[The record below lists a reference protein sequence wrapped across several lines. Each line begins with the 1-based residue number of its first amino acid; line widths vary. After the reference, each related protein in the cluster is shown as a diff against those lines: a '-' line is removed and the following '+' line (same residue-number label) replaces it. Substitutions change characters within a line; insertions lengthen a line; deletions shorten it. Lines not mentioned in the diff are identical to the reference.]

1 MSKHFREVKRTVN
14 PSLIIGAAVVVVLLA
29 LCVCAVCFGWFD
41 AISAWIPSEDTH
53 TTATA
58 PSTTTTTVTTTVPT
72 PQTPPDHRFPEE
84 MKGVWLTP
92 DVDYFLSSGNTEKQ
106 IRQQIDAAFAKI
118 DTWQFNTLILPMH
131 RKGLAMYPSQYLETV
146 TATDNAAFEPLTYIL
161 ECARKKGLYVYGIVD
176 LYAREEDLWDPRTEE
191 GQATLLSAVKE
202 QVTRYE
208 LDGYFI
214 SGFTFA
220 GKQVAEGEEE
230 IAETALTDTVKK
242 AVAIIREADRDH
254 YVGLLSNGIWAHKSA
269 DERGSNT
276 AEYYEEFTD
285 GRADTLSW
293 IADGVFD
300 CVMVQNYAS
309 TNHPTASFKNVL
321 SWWNTVAAG
330 HNVKLYIAH
339 DASAIGSYKT
349 GWKLTDQL
357 AQQYLYCKAADRWSG
372 SAYDSLTPLAGD
384 KSGIADTL
392 KKAYAGTLNEEFIY
406 KSLTV
411 SSPQKK
417 TFTTTAST
425 VKFEGGGDR
434 NFPLLINGKE
444 VELTEHGFFT
454 ETFTLGI
461 GVNTFT
467 FSHKGATMT
476 YTVTYKQTLLESVS
490 PNTNMTVEGGNPFVI
505 SAVARKGSTV
515 KATLNGTTI
524 TLTPIP
530 DKQEDSSGTESDFET
545 FSGSLTLPSGTVG
558 KQKSLG
564 AISVSAT
571 YNGLTEQKSG
581 GSVTLEAL
589 PQPSTTKPTTAV
601 TGPTGSLQMPETQ
614 GDKEIVVITAD
625 YAETFSGGKLVDDHS
640 RPYNSQLPRG
650 TWDHLAGKVYNGSYS
665 YYLLASGKRVYM
677 KDAKLTKAAALKST
691 ALSDGNVKLTDSHT
705 VFTFKTDWN
714 IPVYVTAGP
723 QSYYR
728 DTTSGTPSYGIE
740 RYGQTAEAV
749 YLTFCYVTSAPK
761 VPDLSG
767 NPLFSKAEWLTEQS
781 GSMTLKLTLRQKG
794 AFYGFTPVWTE
805 QGTLTVSFLN
815 PADLRQNS
823 ASEKLKGLRILI
835 DAGHG
840 SPNDKP
846 WEAPFNLDYANTLK
860 DKLEALGA
868 TVSMT
873 RTGPLTTDIPLEQR
887 ADMAQSGQYHM
898 FISVHMNGAN
908 GKATG
913 ATVWYYHEYA
923 YTASKY
929 IYDKMHEV
937 EVTYGVGT
945 SKNGTPRSSGTNWGT
960 LYLNR
965 MIHDCPAVLLECAFL
980 DNPKDKEA
988 LIDPLYRDKLMQAVT
1003 DGVVQYFTA
1012 QSNGL
1017 PPKPAP
1023 TTTTARGTSTIA
1035 MGSTTSTIVAT
1046 TDTATTTVRGT
1057 STTVTTDTSV
1067 TQSATTTTA
1076 TTVTTNH

>member
-1 MSKHFREVKRTVN
+1 MSKHFRQEKRAVK
-14 PSLIIGAAVVVVLLA
+14 PSLLIGAASVVVLA
-29 LCVCAVCFGWFD
+29 AVCACALCFGWLD
-41 AISAWIPSEDTH
+41 AISAWIPTRN
-53 TTATA
+53 TTTTGA
-58 PSTTTTTVTTTVPT
+58 PSTTTTTVGTTATQPLA
-72 PQTPPDHRFPEE
+72 PPDYRFPEQ

-92 DVDYFLSSGNTEKQ
+92 DIDYFLSSGNTEKQ
-106 IRQQIDAAFAKI
+106 IKQQIDAAFTKMNGW
-118 DTWQFNTLILPMH
+118 DFNTLILPMH
-131 RKGLAMYPSQYLETV
+131 RKGLAMYPSTVLETV
-146 TATDNAAFEPLTYIL
+146 TATDNPQFEPLAYLIDR
-161 ECARKKGLYVYGIVD
+161 AREKGLYVYGVVD
-176 LYAREEDLWDPRTEE
+176 LYAREDEKWDLRTAD
-191 GQATLLSAVKE
+191 GQAKALDMVKE
-202 QVTRYE
+202 QVTRYS
-208 LDGYFI
+208 LDGYFV

-220 GKQVAEGEEE
+220 GKQVPEGGKAVAE
-230 IAETALTDTVKK
+230 AALTDTVKK
-242 AVAIIREADRDH
+242 AVALIRDANRNH
-254 YVGLLSNGIWAHKSA
+254 YVGLLSNGIWAHKSV

-293 IADGVFD
+293 IADGTFD

-321 SWWNTVAAG
+321 SWWNTVAAQR
-330 HNVKLYIAH
+330 NVKLYIAH
-339 DASAIGSYKT
+339 NAAAIGSYKT

-357 AQQYLYCKAADRWSG
+357 AQQYLYCKATDHWSG
-372 SAYDSLTPLAGD
+372 SVYDSLTPLVND

-406 KSLTV
+406 KTLTV

-417 TFTTTAST
+417 SFTTTAST

-434 NFPLLINGKE
+434 NFPLYINGKE

-454 ETFTLGI
+454 ESFTLSI
-461 GVNTFT
+461 GVNTFKFT
-467 FSHKGATMT
+467 HKGATVT

-490 PNTNMTVEGGNPFVI
+490 PAAKMTVEGGNPFVI

-515 KATLNGTTI
+515 KATLNGQTV

-530 DKQEDSSGTESDFET
+530 DKADDSSAEESDFET
-545 FSGSLTLPSGTVG
+545 FSGSVTLPKGTVG
-558 KQKSLG
+558 KQKALG
-564 AISVSAT
+564 AVSVSAT
-571 YNGLTEQKSG
+571 YNGLTETKTG
-581 GSVTLEAL
+581 GTVTLEAVPQTTTTTTPTVPSGAL
-589 PQPSTTKPTTAV
+589 P
-601 TGPTGSLQMPETQ
+601 MPETQ
-614 GDKEIVVITAD
+614 GSKEIVVITAD
-625 YAETFSGGKLVDDHS
+625 YAETFSGGKLVDDYS

-650 TWDHLAGKVYNGSYS
+650 TWDHLAGKVYNGSFS

-677 KDAKLTKAAALKST
+677 KDAKLTKAAPLKST
-691 ALSDGNVKLTDSHT
+691 ALSGGTVKVNGSHT
-705 VFTFKTDWN
+705 VLTFKADWN
-714 IPVYVTAGP
+714 IPVYLTAGP

-728 DTTSGTPSYGIE
+728 DTTSGSPYYGIE
-740 RYGQTAEAV
+740 KYGQTAEAV

-761 VPDLSG
+761 LPDLTE
-767 NPLFSKAEWLTEQS
+767 NPLFSKAEWVTEQG

-794 AFYGFTPVWTE
+794 AFYGFTPVWGE
-805 QGTLTVSFLN
+805 DGTFTVSFLN
-815 PADLRQNS
+815 PVDLRQNL

-835 DAGHG
+835 DPGHG
-840 SPNDKP
+840 SPKDKP

-860 DKLEALGA
+860 DKLESLGA
-868 TVSMT
+868 IVTMT
-873 RTGPLTTDIPLEQR
+873 RTGPLTTDISLEQR
-887 ADMAQSGQYHM
+887 ANMAQGAQYHM

-929 IYDKMHEV
+929 VYDKMRAV

-945 SKNGTPRSSGTNWGT
+945 KQNGTPRSSGTNWGT

-965 MIHDCPAVLLECAFL
+965 MIHDCPAILLECAFL

-1003 DGVVQYFTA
+1003 EGVVQFFSA

-1017 PPKPAP
+1017 PQKPVP
-1023 TTTTARGTSTIA
+1023 TTTTTKTTTTGGTTVTA
-1035 MGSTTSTIVAT
+1035 TTTTTVEGTTTTATEPTATATTT
-1046 TDTATTTVRGT
+1046 TDTATTTVTG
-1057 STTVTTDTSV
+1057 
-1067 TQSATTTTA
+1067 TTTA
-1076 TTVTTNH
+1076 TTTKRSDE